1 MNYYIPI
8 SRSLF
13 EHPLWCEERVYSK
26 FEAWIDLLQSSRFED
41 TKQIIGNRMLN
52 VKRGQI
58 LISLRFL
65 ASRWKWSPKKVNSFL
80 ECLITEGMI
89 IKETP
94 KETGQTVLT
103 VCNYDKYNPLAENRK
118 QAKKQKENSKET
130 AWQRDGNSKGTVREQ
145 LGNKINKLNKE
156 NKENNNNL
164 SISLF
169 ESNLSFVSDEYQKTF
184 ALWLEYKKDRRENYK
199 SEKSLKACYNKLVKL
214 SKGDPMIASQII
226 DEAIANNWAG
236 FFELKNNRNEHETNE
251 GKNDTKSIDAPIIR
265 TLSF

>member
-13 EHPLWCEERVYSK
+13 EHPLWCEERIYSK
-26 FEAWIDLLQSSRFED
+26 FEAWLDLLQSSRFED
-41 TKQIIGNRMLN
+41 TKQIIGNRMMD

-58 LISLRFL
+58 PISLRFL

-80 ECLITEGMI
+80 ECLIKESMI
-89 IKETP
+89 IKETL

-103 VCNYDKYNPLAENRK
+103 ICNYDKYNPLAENRK
-118 QAKKQKENSKET
+118 QIEKQQRNSKET
-130 AWQRDGNSKGTVREQ
+130 TGKRDGNSEETVRKQ
-145 LGNKINKLNKE
+145 RRNKINKLNKE
-156 NKENNNNL
+156 NKDNL

-169 ESNLSFVSDEYQKTF
+169 DSNLSFVSDEYQKTF
-184 ALWLEYKKDRRENYK
+184 AFWLEYKKDRRENYK

-214 SKGDPMIASQII
+214 SKGNPAVASQII

-236 FFELKNNRNEHETNE
+236 FFELKNDKCEYGNKKQTDSTDS
-251 GKNDTKSIDAPIIR
+251 GDSIIR
-265 TLSF
+265 TTVL